1 MTGSFSRLLAAG
13 IVSEC
18 ALLAAAFGIGWLA
31 GVAPF
36 ARSRPALDALGYG
49 VAATLPLL
57 GLLRWCLRTTW
68 PPMRRLV
75 ALVEE
80 QVGPYVT
87 GAPAGGIVLLS
98 LMAGIGEEA
107 LFRGVIQAG
116 LAERLPAPVAVG
128 IAALLFGLG
137 HWVSRSYALLAGV
150 IGAYLGLLFLLTGNL
165 LAPIITHALY
175 DVAALSVLARRVR
188 PAASGSI
195 LPPG

>member
-1 MTGSFSRLLAAG
+1 
-13 IVSEC
+13 
-18 ALLAAAFGIGWLA
+18 
-31 GVAPF
+31 
-36 ARSRPALDALGYG
+36 
-49 VAATLPLL
+49 
-57 GLLRWCLRTTW
+57 
-68 PPMRRLV
+68 V

-137 HWVSRSYALLAGV
+137 HWVSRSSALLAGA